1 MPSKIMLIRHAEKP
15 HGSDQGVT
23 NKDEPDPES
32 LIVRGWQRAGAL
44 VALFDP
50 AEGALQNT
58 NLAVPTVI
66 YASNPVTSSDASG
79 DKAGKKKI
87 GSKSERPLE
96 TITPLAKRLN
106 LSPDLSFVEGQE
118 HDLATAVLKASGVV
132 LICWQHEEIPD
143 ITKHIVGANPPSPPY
158 PASWPDDRFDVV
170 WVLTPPAGPSQPW
183 GFVQVPQQLL
193 DGDSDTVIT

>member
-23 NKDEPDPES
+23 DKGEPDPES

-66 YASNPVTSSDASG
+66 YASNPVTRPTPRATKRERRRSDRRASVRW
-79 DKAGKKKI
+79 
-87 GSKSERPLE
+87 RPLRRWRN
-96 TITPLAKRLN
+96 A
-106 LSPDLSFVEGQE
+106 
-118 HDLATAVLKASGVV
+118 
-132 LICWQHEEIPD
+132 
-143 ITKHIVGANPPSPPY
+143 
-158 PASWPDDRFDVV
+158 
-170 WVLTPPAGPSQPW
+170 
-183 GFVQVPQQLL
+183 
-193 DGDSDTVIT
+193 

>member
-1 MPSKIMLIRHAEKP
+1 MPTKIMLIRHAEKP
-15 HGSDQGVT
+15 HGNHLGVT
-23 NKDEPDPES
+23 DKGEQDPES
-32 LIVRGWQRAGAL
+32 LIVKGWQRAGAL

-50 AEGALQNT
+50 AKSALQNT
-58 NLAVPTVI
+58 NLAVPTAV

-79 DKAGKKKI
+79 GKAGKKI

-106 LSPDLSFVEGQE
+106 LHPDLSFVEGQE
-118 HDLATAVLKASGVV
+118 HDLATAVLKASGIV
-132 LICWQHEEIPD
+132 LICWQHEKIPD
-143 ITKHIVGANPPSPPY
+143 IVRHIVGANPPSPPY

-170 WVLTPPAGPSQPW
+170 WVLTPPGGPSQPW

-193 DGDSDTVIT
+193 AGDSDTVIT

>member
-23 NKDEPDPES
+23 DKGEPDPES

-132 LICWQHEEIPD
+132 LIVRI
-143 ITKHIVGANPPSPPY
+143 
-158 PASWPDDRFDVV
+158 R
-170 WVLTPPAGPSQPW
+170 
-183 GFVQVPQQLL
+183 
-193 DGDSDTVIT
+193 